1 VIDPHRFWLF
11 LIAALLLSL
20 SPGPG
25 MLYVLARTLHGG
37 RAEGLASSLGTAVGG
52 LVHVVAATLGLSAIL
67 MSSALAYGVLKYAG
81 AAYLIY
87 LGCRM
92 VFSAR
97 SAEPAAPA
105 AGPAPQNSFRQGILT
120 EALNPKTAVFFFS
133 FLPQFV
139 TPSGPVAL
147 QFLFLG
153 CVSVVL
159 NSLVD
164 VAVVLFSAPLARA
177 FATHPRLRRTQ
188 EAGSGCAL
196 IGLGAYVAV
205 SGEK

>member
-1 VIDPHRFWLF
+1 MIDPHRFWLF
-11 LIAALLLSL
+11 FVAALLLSV

-52 LVHVVAATLGLSAIL
+52 LVHVVAASLGLSAIL
-67 MSSALAYGVLKYAG
+67 MSSAVAYGVLKYAG
-81 AAYLIY
+81 AAYLVY

-92 VFSAR
+92 VLGAR
-97 SAEPAAPA
+97 STAAPA
-105 AGPAPQNSFRQGILT
+105 AAGGPAPRSPFRQGVLT

-139 TPSGPVAL
+139 TPTGPVAW
-147 QFLFLG
+147 QFLLLG
-153 CVSVVL
+153 GVSVAL
-159 NSLVD
+159 NSLAD
-164 VAVVLFSAPLARA
+164 VVVVLFSAPLARA
-177 FATHPRLRRTQ
+177 FATHPRLRQAQ

>member
-1 VIDPHRFWLF
+1 MIEPHKFCLF
-11 LIAALLLSL
+11 LAAAFLLSV

-81 AAYLIY
+81 AAYLVY

-92 VFSAR
+92 LFAPRQPS
-97 SAEPAAPA
+97 EIDPALSRTPA
-105 AGPAPQNSFRQGILT
+105 SPFRQGILT

-139 TPSGPVAL
+139 TPSGSVAL
-147 QFLFLG
+147 QFFVLG
-153 CVSVVL
+153 CISVTL
-159 NSLVD
+159 NSLAD
-164 VAVVLFSAPLARA
+164 VAVAFFAAPLARS
-177 FATHPRLRRTQ
+177 FAAHPRRRRMQ
-188 EAGSGCAL
+188 EAGSGAAL